1 MISPTPLVFH
11 KTQVVMFGFK
21 KLKIKKP
28 NLKIILLK
36 TLNNSSIPEHLSPV
50 DLIKLLYLLQ
60 LHQSMILGQ
69 RMNFKDVRKLWE
81 KLIK

>member
-36 TLNNSSIPEHLSPV
+36 TLNNSSIPEHVSPV
-50 DLIKLLYLLQ
+50 D
-60 LHQSMILGQ
+60 
-69 RMNFKDVRKLWE
+69 
-81 KLIK
+81 